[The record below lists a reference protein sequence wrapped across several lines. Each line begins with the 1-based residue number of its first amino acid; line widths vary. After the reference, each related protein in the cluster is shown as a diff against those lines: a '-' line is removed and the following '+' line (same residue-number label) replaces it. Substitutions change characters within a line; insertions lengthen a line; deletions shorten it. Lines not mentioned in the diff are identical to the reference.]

1 MNPTTIQ
8 QVQTSWQQVLPIAPQ
23 AAAIFYEQLFTLD
36 PALRPLFRGDMQA
49 QGAKLMQMIG
59 AAVAQLNR
67 LDALLPVLRGLGQRH
82 AGYGVVPAHYAT
94 VGAALLATLA
104 LGLGPAFTPEV
115 KTAWTE
121 VYGVMAQVM
130 TEAASTTTS
139 AGISS
144 SSSSQSASA

>member
-8 QVQTSWQQVLPIAPQ
+8 QVQSSWQQVLPIAPQ
-23 AAAIFYEQLFTLD
+23 AAALFYEQLFTLD
-36 PALRPLFRGDMQA
+36 PQLRPLFRGDMQA

-59 AAVAQLNR
+59 AAVGQLNR
-67 LDALLPVLRGLGQRH
+67 LDSLVPVLQGLGVRH

-94 VGAALLATLA
+94 VGSALLATLA

-115 KTAWTE
+115 KAAWTE

-130 TEAASTTTS
+130 TEAADAAS
-139 AGISS
+139 AGSS
-144 SSSSQSASA
+144 RS